1 VSFQTRYCKVL
12 TKIIEHFTTERN
24 ELKRREFNE
33 YERYVLEVLESE
45 GVVVRDNDIYRLN
58 VPKYELLVHALR
70 KGCFI
75 DLEKFSKMIS
85 WKDFEY
91 LIKEIFKNF
100 NFNSVCRLRFSLSG
114 RIFEIDVVSYKKPM
128 IMIIE
133 VKRRK
138 RISTVE
144 IKKIVDHHVSKA
156 ELISKNIDLACRKLG
171 IDWNYIEL
179 MPLILTLHKHEY
191 RVLDGVPIVSISQLF
206 NFLQQ
211 FENYKNCFRIISI
224 ERYCLI

>member
-1 VSFQTRYCKVL
+1 MSSQSRYCKVL
-12 TKIIEHFTTERN
+12 TKIVKLFIVGKDELREQKFSEHERH
-24 ELKRREFNE
+24 
-33 YERYVLEVLESE
+33 VLEVLESE
-45 GVVVRDNDIYRLN
+45 GVIIRDGDTYRLN
-58 VPKYELLVHALR
+58 VPKYELLIHALR

-75 DLEKFSKMIS
+75 DLEKSSKTIS
-85 WKDFEY
+85 WRDFEH
-91 LIKEIFKNF
+91 LIKEIFRSF
-100 NFNSVCRLRFSLSG
+100 NFNSICRLRFSLSG
-114 RIFEIDVVSYKKPM
+114 RAFEIDVMSYKKPT

-133 VKRRK
+133 AKRRK

-144 IKKIVDHHVSKA
+144 IKKIVNHHVSKV
-156 ELISKNIDLACRKLG
+156 ELISKNIDLVCRKLG

-191 RVLDGVPIVSISQLF
+191 KVLDGVPIVSISQLF

-211 FENYKNCFRIISI
+211 FEEYKNCFKIISV